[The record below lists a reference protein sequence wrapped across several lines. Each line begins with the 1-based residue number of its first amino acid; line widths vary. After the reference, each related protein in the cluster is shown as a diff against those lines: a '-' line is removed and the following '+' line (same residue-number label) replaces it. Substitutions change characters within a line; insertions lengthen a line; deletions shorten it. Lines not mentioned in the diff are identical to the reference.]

1 MKIFSRI
8 TVYQMLPG
16 MEKRGDINGRPYNF
30 SLTVTFY
37 KLKDGFKWTLDTG
50 NRVRNL
56 RGPFPTIEEAE
67 AAAKT
72 QLEAF

>member
-16 MEKRGDINGRPYNF
+16 MERRGDINGRPYNF

-37 KLKDGFKWTLDTG
+37 KLKAGFHWTLDTG

-56 RGPFPTIEEAE
+56 RGPFDTIEAATE
-67 AAAKT
+67 AAKN